1 MKQKQLLKPLFLL
14 CALLVGGLNSLWAAE
29 ASFAP
34 SDFSGQGT
42 SGTGS
47 AISATVDGV
56 TFACDKGYGT
66 TQVRCYSGGKI
77 TISSSNTI
85 TAISFT
91 FSGSYTGGLETSYT
105 GLSATSWEKTLS
117 SQARIT
123 AVTVTYSTA
132 SSTAVETTTT
142 IDASGITNTDVYLS
156 TKAGSLSATVKD
168 EDDNTV
174 KGATVTWSGNNDAVA
189 TIDAST
195 GAVTLVDAGTVTFTA
210 SYAGDDANYK
220 PSSDTY
226 EMTVTN
232 SAPYVQPLTVEIT
245 PNYTFWGQSA
255 QFSGSTYNALS
266 GSKDNVELSWS
277 RGSGST
283 YANNSAMRF
292 YKDNTLTFTAP
303 TGYVIKSIL
312 IDGTLQND
320 ETFSPGSFDSNSMT
334 WTGKSATVT
343 MSRPSNGSSYA
354 TITKY
359 TITLEEASNLPTPT
373 VTISGDLTLD
383 LNGGTN
389 VSAGTL
395 TAAVTYNDA
404 AVQGATVT
412 WSSSDPEVAT
422 IDENGDVTLLKT
434 GEVTF
439 TATFAETTEYNEA
452 TGTKTITVTD
462 SKAPGSSAE
471 NAYTVEQAI
480 AAIDAGTGV
489 TGVYATG
496 IVSEIVTAYNS
507 QYGNISYNISADGS
521 TSGAQLQ
528 AYRGKSYNGEN
539 FTSEDDIQVGDVVV
553 VYGNLKKH
561 NSTYEFDADNQL
573 VSLNRPTNPIITASD
588 VELTYDAT
596 SGEVAYEVAN
606 TVTGVSLT
614 ATTDADWISN
624 ISVADDKVTFT
635 TTANEGTTDR
645 TATITLSYTGATD
658 KEITVTQAH
667 FVADYATL
675 PFEYNDGKPSNISG
689 LTQSGLGTD
698 YSSSPKMRFDTTG
711 DELVLRINEAP
722 GKLTFDIK
730 GNSFSGGTFTL
741 QASADGETYSDVATY
756 TELGETQHEVIT
768 TLDSDVRYIKW
779 VYTEKSSGNVALGN
793 ITLYKLITV
802 TISSVG
808 YKAYNTTADTDFSGT
823 GVKAYVVTGY
833 TTESVTLEEVTAA
846 PEGTPLVLKA
856 DGGDYTLY
864 AAEETPAAPANLLQ
878 VSNGTVGDGS
888 TIYALANVNGPGF
901 YVVKEGL
908 TIPTNYIEIPAGYAP
923 ALSFDFG
930 EGTTGIRSIENGQLT
945 IDNVYYDL
953 SGRKL
958 NAMPTQKGVYIVNGK
973 KVVIK

>member
-1 MKQKQLLKPLFLL
+1 M
-14 CALLVGGLNSLWAAE
+14 WAAE

-142 IDASGITNTDVYLS
+142 IDANGINNTDVYAGTS
-156 TKAGSLSATVKD
+156 AGSLAATV
-168 EDDNTV
+168 V
-174 KGATVTWSGNNDAVA
+174 AGGSPVAGATITWSGNNDDVA

-383 LNGGTN
+383 LNGETN

-412 WSSSDPEVAT
+412 WSSSVPEVAT
-422 IDENGDVTLLKT
+422 IDENGAVTLLKT

-480 AAIDAGTGV
+480 AAINAGTGV
-489 TGVYATG
+489 TGVYVKGTVSK
-496 IVSEIVTAYNS
+496 IVEEYNS
-507 QYGNISYNISADGS
+507 QYGNISYNISDDGN
-521 TSGAQLQ
+521 TSGAQLE
-528 AYRGKSYNGEN
+528 AFRGKSYNGEN
-539 FTSEDDIQVGDVVV
+539 FTSEDDIQVGDEVVI
-553 VYGNLKKH
+553 YGNLVKY
-561 NSTYEFDADNQL
+561 NSTYELAQDNQL

-588 VELTYDAT
+588 VKLTYDAT

-606 TVTGVSLT
+606 AVAGVRLA

-624 ISVADDKVTFT
+624 ITVADDKVSFT

-645 TATITLSYTGATD
+645 TATITLSYTGATN
-658 KEITVTQAH
+658 KAITVTQAH
-667 FVADYATL
+667 LVADYATL
-675 PFEYNDGKPSNISG
+675 PFEYDGNGSGTLPEG
-689 LTQSGLGTD
+689 LTQSGLST
-698 YSSSPKMRFDTTG
+698 YSSSPAMKFDGTG
-711 DELVLRINEAP
+711 DYLVLKINEAP

-730 GNSFSGGTFTL
+730 GNGFSGGTFTL
-741 QASADGETYSDVATY
+741 QASTDGETYTDVATY
-756 TELGETQHEVIT
+756 TELSETQNEVIT
-768 TLDSDVRYIKW
+768 TLASDVRYIKW
-779 VYTEKSSGNVALGN
+779 VYTSKSSGNVALGN

-823 GVKAYVVTGY
+823 GVTAYVVTGY
-833 TTESVTLEEVTAA
+833 TTESVTLEEVTAV

-864 AAEETPAAPANLLQ
+864 AAEETPAAPAKNLLQ
-878 VSNGTVGDGS
+878 ISNGKVGDGS
-888 TIYALANVNGPGF
+888 TIYALANVDGPGF

-908 TIPTNYIEIPAGYAP
+908 TIPTNYIKIENSASNAP